1 MAPTKTPNAPRG
13 TIRGTS
19 SNQVVSFTIRASPLP
34 SKILNFVLDNMT
46 TWKTLQHD
54 RKVAQGQSTDEEEE
68 VTDNYGDVVRK
79 PTVAPEQF
87 WDAFSKVCKEAGSEW
102 VDVAD
107 RIWAFGPQRAG
118 ACLLIDSRKPKPY
131 AS

>member
-19 SNQVVSFTIRASPLP
+19 SNQVVSFTIRAAPLP
-34 SKILNFVLDNMT
+34 SKILNFVLDNMA

-54 RKVAQGQSTDEEEE
+54 QKVDQGQAIEEDEE
-68 VTDNYGDVVRK
+68 TDNYGDVARE

-87 WDAFSKVCKEAGSEW
+87 WDAFSSVCKEVGSEW
-102 VDVAD
+102 VDAAD
-107 RIWAFGPQRAG
+107 KIWAFGPQRAG
-118 ACLLIDSRKPKPY
+118 ACLLIDSRKLKSK